1 MSPPVWLG
9 KEPTILTLPSELDQL
24 IGWRWPD
31 ALWVSGQRH
40 SDECYTVWIL
50 DADYT
55 YTEARAHLS
64 LDGRWTL
71 SPTGSPWHTAET
83 DGKEGM
89 RLAEWQS
96 EGA

>member
-1 MSPPVWLG
+1 
-9 KEPTILTLPSELDQL
+9 
-24 IGWRWPD
+24 
-31 ALWVSGQRH
+31 
-40 SDECYTVWIL
+40 VWIL